1 MQKKADN
8 FWQILGFCLPT
19 IQRFAQFFCQR
30 NWINIFF
37 WRKNENIFGK
47 TLDFVN
53 QRPCGFG
60 NFLPQKSGLAFFC
73 QKTKIFLAKSWIL
86 SMNDLVVLAIFYAQK
101 EWIGIFFAKKRNYF
115 WQKLGFRLP
124 TTKWFWQIFRQKRV
138 DWHFFCQKT
147 KIGTTSKLAK
157 TRKMRFW
164 STCFDLLTKIK
175 ICAHSRG
182 MILC

>member
-1 MQKKADN
+1 MFSELAKNQFCFFLLLIMQKKADN
-8 FWQILGFCLPT
+8 FWQILGFFLPT

-37 WRKNENIFGK
+37 GE
-47 TLDFVN
+47 
-53 QRPCGFG
+53 
-60 NFLPQKSGLAFFC
+60 
-73 QKTKIFLAKSWIL
+73 KTKIFLVKPWIL
-86 SMNDLVVLAIFYAQK
+86 STNDPAVLAIFCH
-101 EWIGIFFAKKRNYF
+101 
-115 WQKLGFRLP
+115 
-124 TTKWFWQIFRQKRV
+124 KRV

>member
-1 MQKKADN
+1 MVKP
-8 FWQILGFCLPT
+8 WILSTNDPAVLAIFCHK
-19 IQRFAQFFCQR
+19 RVD
-30 NWINIFF
+30 WH
-37 WRKNENIFGK
+37 
-47 TLDFVN
+47 
-53 QRPCGFG
+53 
-60 NFLPQKSGLAFFC
+60 FFC